1 MLNNSRLKHLL
12 AAFMVLML
20 VSCDKDFNEIGSDVI
35 GDDHYGLVKDDTKS
49 VVAYNQSLGSMQSNN
64 LPINALGYYN
74 NPFFGKTKASFVS
87 QVVLDTLNQTIGN
100 TPVVTKVELSLPYFS
115 KMVSTDAITGD
126 HTYELDS
133 IYGNSKF
140 KLGVYESNYFLRDYD
155 ASTGFQEAQKYYS
168 GDQSDFDSNSSTTR
182 LNNDVA
188 ASQND
193 EFYYSDK
200 EIVTYKTVNGAQVV
214 DTRSAPGMRL
224 SLKKEFFQDKLF
236 SANATGKLANNA
248 AFKEYF
254 RGLYFKSESA
264 SSSSDQGSLALLNF
278 RLAKIMVT
286 YTVKVTDANQVVTL
300 KEKKLAI
307 SLGGNTVNLFENEY
321 NSNYQDNVTTNV
333 DQVNG
338 DSRLY
343 LKGGAGSMSVIS
355 LFGDT
360 DVKGYDANGVLTGPN
375 GVSDELDD
383 LRNPISG
390 QRRMVNDASLSFYI
404 DNVAMGMSGNT
415 IPEPNRI
422 YLYDLTNNR
431 PLLDYY
437 SDNST
442 SLAGQ
447 KFNKY
452 VHGGILEKET
462 NGRGIK
468 YKIRITNHIRNL
480 ITKDSTNVK
489 LGLVVTETIGT
500 VANLKLKTPVIAGIP
515 VDRTPLS
522 TVINPLGTVLFGN
535 NIPSSS
541 PDYDKR
547 LKLEIYYTKPN

>member
-1 MLNNSRLKHLL
+1 
-12 AAFMVLML
+12 ML
-20 VSCDKDFNEIGSDVI
+20 VN
-35 GDDHYGLVKDDTKS
+35 
-49 VVAYNQSLGSMQSNN
+49 
-64 LPINALGYYN
+64 
-74 NPFFGKTKASFVS
+74 
-87 QVVLDTLNQTIGN
+87 
-100 TPVVTKVELSLPYFS
+100 
-115 KMVSTDAITGD
+115 
-126 HTYELDS
+126 
-133 IYGNSKF
+133 
-140 KLGVYESNYFLRDYD
+140 
-155 ASTGFQEAQKYYS
+155 
-168 GDQSDFDSNSSTTR
+168 
-182 LNNDVA
+182 
-188 ASQND
+188 
-193 EFYYSDK
+193 
-200 EIVTYKTVNGAQVV
+200 
-214 DTRSAPGMRL
+214 
-224 SLKKEFFQDKLF
+224 
-236 SANATGKLANNA
+236 NAT
-248 AFKEYF
+248 FKEYF
-254 RGLYFKSESA
+254 RGLYFKAESA

-278 RLAKIMVT
+278 KLAKIMVT
-286 YTVKVTDANQVVTL
+286 YTVKVTDANSVVTL

-333 DQVNG
+333 DQANG

-355 LFGDT
+355 LFGDK

-383 LRNPISG
+383 LRSPISG
-390 QRRMVNDASLSFYI
+390 QKTMVNDASLSFYI
-404 DNVAMGMSGNT
+404 DNVAMGMSGNS

-422 YLYDLTNNR
+422 YLYDLNNNR

-462 NGRGIK
+462 NGRGIR

-480 ITKDSTNVK
+480 IAKDSTNVK
-489 LGLVVTETIGT
+489 LGLVVTESIGM
-500 VANLKLKTPVIAGIP
+500 VANLKLKTPVIAGLPI
-515 VDRTPLS
+515 DRAPLS
-522 TVINPLGTVLFGN
+522 AVVNPLGTVLFGN